1 MATTAPEV
9 IVSEGSFAKLEK
21 GENRFRILSDIV
33 SGFEYWKETTD
44 GKKVPVRSKSPV
56 DMDFSDVPPRE
67 KVRNFWIF
75 AVWKD
80 ERVQVLE
87 VTQKSIQKAISS
99 FINDEDFGDTLG
111 YDIVVNRTGDGL
123 DTEYTILAKPPKK
136 MDEDATTAWAETLEA
151 GFSLDAI
158 FTSGNP
164 FKPEEKNELDEML
177 DAPKKEVDDEIDV
190 ESLFKDEEKN

>member
-1 MATTAPEV
+1 MATSAPEV

-33 SGFEYWKETTD
+33 SGFEYWKILPD
-44 GKKVPVRSKSPV
+44 GKKAPVRSKSPV
-56 DMDFSDVPPRE
+56 DMDFSDIPPNE

-87 VTQKSIQKAISS
+87 ITQKSIQKAISS
-99 FINDEDFGDTLG
+99 FISDEDYGDTLN
-111 YDIVVNRTGDGL
+111 YDIVINRTGDGL
-123 DTEYTILAKPPKK
+123 DTEYTITPKPPRELS
-136 MDEDATTAWAETLEA
+136 DEATTSWAETLEE
-151 GFSLDAI
+151 GFDLDSI

-164 FKPEEKNELDEML
+164 FKPEKENPLEKIVKEPIEDDVDIDDLFDE
-177 DAPKKEVDDEIDV
+177 KK
-190 ESLFKDEEKN
+190 K